1 MLKATK
7 DADNN
12 RCLLAVLATTARG
25 EHPAKIMKLN
35 QQNSVN
41 PDQIPPWTTSQVTPK
56 MNEDCFYKNCFIMNE
71 KKIILATTWDMA
83 VVDLELNVLVEA
95 RDIREIH
102 SSIVPWGGLFHC
114 SRSHY
119 TSISIFFSF
128 WMDDTFQSEF
138 KTKQPDKVYSG
149 INHK

>member
-1 MLKATK
+1 
-7 DADNN
+7 
-12 RCLLAVLATTARG
+12 
-25 EHPAKIMKLN
+25 MKLN

-56 MNEDCFYKNCFIMNE
+56 MEEDGSFYKNCFIMNE
-71 KKIILATTWDMA
+71 KKIILATTKEMA

-95 RDIREIH
+95 RNVNKIH
-102 SSIVPWGGLFHC
+102 RSIYGVSGLFHC

-119 TSISIFFSF
+119 TSTSILFSF
-128 WMDDTFQSEF
+128 SMMRDTFQSEF

-149 INHK
+149 FNKSIYSFLFNTW